1 MPCYCWKN
9 FLFLSLLWCHNE
21 RAMYLLQL
29 PFILLMLLLFFCARC
44 VLYIYSNVCSERTQQ
59 QKKAHV
65 QVPFFYH
72 CSIWK
77 CFTNFMTF
85 NAPTN
90 TKIMTLFAFFFP
102 RLRVCLFF
110 QLFLTFSH
118 RAVENVGD
126 FFFCLRGKLLTLEN
140 VFVIYNWLTDKWICW
155 MWEGTCAFYIKEI
168 FPLPFL

>member
-1 MPCYCWKN
+1 MPSSQFPITIDQTQNK
-9 FLFLSLLWCHNE
+9 HTIDD
-21 RAMYLLQL
+21 A
-29 PFILLMLLLFFCARC
+29 LLLLKELFFPFSVMMSQWTCHVPSPASFHSADAVAFFCARC

-90 TKIMTLFAFFFP
+90 TKIMTLFAFFF
-102 RLRVCLFF
+102 LGCGCV
-110 QLFLTFSH
+110 
-118 RAVENVGD
+118 
-126 FFFCLRGKLLTLEN
+126 FFFNCFWHLVTGRLKML
-140 VFVIYNWLTDKWICW
+140 
-155 MWEGTCAFYIKEI
+155 EI
-168 FPLPFL
+168 FSFVYEESYLLSRMFL